1 MVEETKYDYA
11 IKYLDELKDALH
23 AILQRKL
30 NSKYNGTLKALEWTD
45 ILPIIELMRA
55 KITGDMILD
64 KTNMLK
70 ENQDNG
76 IKSR

>member
-1 MVEETKYDYA
+1 MVDETKYDYA
-11 IKYLDELKDALH
+11 IKYLDELKEALSH
-23 AILQRKL
+23 LRKDVQT
-30 NSKYNGTLKALEWTD
+30 NEHVYMQKVVTWVDIVTL
-45 ILPIIELMRA
+45 IELMRA

-70 ENQDNG
+70 ENQGNG